1 MFGKYTWNKFLLAI
15 KKVFNKVYLMV
26 HQFMVDQLTDHFISL
41 ADEYRIYLVET
52 IRKFPLEIWK
62 NLISLKDVRS
72 HFQL

>member
-1 MFGKYTWNKFLLAI
+1 LAI

-52 IRKFPLEIWK
+52 IRKFPLEI
-62 NLISLKDVRS
+62 
-72 HFQL
+72 